1 MAAAPCPAAWCRL
14 RTRLTRSGTLRPP
27 IMTLTLIRPLK
38 LIEHS
43 SLLRSSLLLKNQLRR
58 TCRAR
63 AHAVPV
69 ALCRAVRHRFACSC
83 FIYCDSFIPPLPP
96 PLQACESTMEPSAE
110 RLAIVRVTPDRQGE
124 PAPAPKTIDCASSR
138 RLACLV
144 SANMTCPD
152 ASSVND
158 DSSMRWRNA

>member
-1 MAAAPCPAAWCRL
+1 MTPSGLEATGVAAAPCPAALCRL
-14 RTRLTRSGTLRPP
+14 RTRLTRNGTLRPP

-43 SLLRSSLLLKNQLRR
+43 FLLRSSLLLKNQLRR

-83 FIYCDSFIPPLPP
+83 FIYCASFIPPLPP
-96 PLQACESTMEPSAE
+96 PLQAYESTMEPSAE
-110 RLAIVRVTPDRQGE
+110 RLAMSEFPRTGRANQHPR
-124 PAPAPKTIDCASSR
+124 P
-138 RLACLV
+138 RLSNARAHGAMPV
-144 SANMTCPD
+144 
-152 ASSVND
+152 
-158 DSSMRWRNA
+158 WRLPI

>member
-1 MAAAPCPAAWCRL
+1 MTPSGLEATGVAAAPCPAAWCRL

-43 SLLRSSLLLKNQLRR
+43 FLLRSSLLLKNQLRR

-83 FIYCDSFIPPLPP
+83 FIYCGSFIPPLPP
-96 PLQACESTMEPSAE
+96 RCKRAKAQWNRARRGL
-110 RLAIVRVTPDRQGE
+110 RLSEFPRTGRANQH
-124 PAPAPKTIDCASSR
+124 PAQKLSIARAHGASHVW
-138 RLACLV
+138 RL
-144 SANMTCPD
+144 PI
-152 ASSVND
+152 
-158 DSSMRWRNA
+158 

>member
-1 MAAAPCPAAWCRL
+1 MAAAPCPAALCRL

-43 SLLRSSLLLKNQLRR
+43 FLLRSSLLLKNQLRR

-96 PLQACESTMEPSAE
+96 VASCKRAKAQWNRALRGL
-110 RLAIVRVTPDRQGE
+110 RLSEFPRTGRANQHPRPRLSIAV
-124 PAPAPKTIDCASSR
+124 CASSQQVSRCTGWR
-138 RLACLV
+138 RNERDPKHTRTVPVA
-144 SANMTCPD
+144 
-152 ASSVND
+152 
-158 DSSMRWRNA
+158 